1 MFVTLVPSYFVLC
14 YNYLALGFAI
24 NIQVYY
30 AFLRAFFTRYLLFT
44 VLKLLEQSSGPS
56 KVFFQCPRIISKAV
70 DSKLN
75 YMQVNFYIQATGLL
89 SQLILHINFVK
100 IFWILLGTVKY
111 CMVCAI
117 INKSIDD
124 LESIT

>member
-1 MFVTLVPSYFVLC
+1 MCIGMFVTLVPSYFVLC

-56 KVFFQCPRIISKAV
+56 KVFFQCPRIISKEV

-100 IFWILLGTVKY
+100 ILAKVIRKSTVIVFTFTLRCKER
-111 CMVCAI
+111 
-117 INKSIDD
+117 K
-124 LESIT
+124 